1 MDTISGVRV
10 HPNLQ
15 CYTIDPSPPTRIS
28 PVSSTAS
35 SPASPSVSL
44 TFSETSSYSSH
55 KYKMLSPSSKPVDL
69 SSCCLGTPSPI
80 GSSSMGGV
88 SLYLSLQ
95 ESKIFLS
102 SPPSSVSGYGEIDEA
117 SLRLIQSENDMREGP
132 ERFARVNARES
143 RITSSLDPDTTS
155 ELQPSI
161 LRGSLLLKLAKST
174 KIKCILVK
182 FYGKCNTDILT
193 ANDTTYCSPDRTGQ
207 KFHNSVII
215 NSHTWE
221 FMPSPPEAKVKS
233 SIVTMDATS
242 VTSTDLYGADVAYFQ
257 SDLDGAP
264 SNSTR
269 RRFSTGEICFKSPV
283 PLVSEIA
290 SNSNPSSLNNT
301 PLFKPVYF
309 DESKSH
315 VTARHGPVSP
325 AFATSSETTYPP
337 GQYVFNFTLAID
349 PSTAETISC
358 ANGSIRYFVSAKV
371 ERASRFA
378 GNVEGGREVELV
390 RCPPVDCE
398 VSCHNPLTFSGKW
411 GDHLQYELNSPH
423 LYTPLGSS
431 MPIAIKLKPLDKI
444 RVHRVRVYI
453 LESVT
458 YISSRDSRLRS
469 REPTRK
475 VLIFHKIADELK
487 KKKGQEKDKPGP
499 ADMLQYDS
507 TGALMDTTELD
518 VSTPFIASAF
528 PGAGS
533 TLSLCGSM
541 LSDRS
546 FFNADAKY
554 NPLIHVDH
562 RLSFS
567 IRVSRIDPAT
577 GQWRYFEISNETP
590 VYFLSEQC
598 KGESTTLPPYY
609 YADPV
614 TCEEPTVFGSPA
626 DVREVYVDSTD
637 GASFIPLL
645 GNRFSRGMPTF
656 DDVRDVL
663 DKTVALPSFTDS
675 LRHRRFIEPDPSS
688 RRPSLISNSSSSS
701 EESILEPPKYEEY
714 DYDPAIVRDSF

>member
-1 MDTISGVRV
+1 
-10 HPNLQ
+10 
-15 CYTIDPSPPTRIS
+15 
-28 PVSSTAS
+28 
-35 SPASPSVSL
+35 
-44 TFSETSSYSSH
+44 
-55 KYKMLSPSSKPVDL
+55 
-69 SSCCLGTPSPI
+69 
-80 GSSSMGGV
+80 MGGV

-95 ESKIFLS
+95 ESKIFLP
-102 SPPSSVSGYGEIDEA
+102 SPASSVSGYGEIDEA
-117 SLRLIQSENDMREGP
+117 SLRLIQSDNETLEGP

-143 RITSSLDPDTTS
+143 RLTSSLDPDTTS
-155 ELQPSI
+155 DLQPSI
-161 LRGSLLLKLAKST
+161 LRGSLLLKLTKST
-174 KIKCILVK
+174 KIKCISVK

-193 ANDTTYCSPDRTGQ
+193 ANDSTYCSPSRTGQ

-242 VTSTDLYGADVAYFQ
+242 VVSTDLYGADLAYFQ
-257 SDLDGAP
+257 SDLDVSP
-264 SNSTR
+264 STSTR
-269 RRFSTGEICFKSPV
+269 RRSSAGEICFKTPF
-283 PLVSEIA
+283 PPVSELA
-290 SNSNPSSLNNT
+290 SSSNASSLNNT

-325 AFATSSETTYPP
+325 AFATGNGTTYPP

-358 ANGSIRYFVSAKV
+358 TNGSIRYFVSAKV
-371 ERASRFA
+371 DRASRFA
-378 GNVEGGREVELV
+378 GNVEGGKEVELV

-398 VSCHNPLTFSGKW
+398 VSCHNPLTFSGQW
-411 GDHLQYELNSPH
+411 DDHLQYELNSPH
-423 LYTPLGSS
+423 LYTPLGSP
-431 MPIAIKLKPLDKI
+431 MPFAIKLKPLDKI

-475 VLIFHKIADELK
+475 VLIFHKIADDLK
-487 KKKGQEKDKPGP
+487 KKKSEEKHKEGPG
-499 ADMLQYDS
+499 DMLQHDS

-528 PGAGS
+528 PGADSLLG
-533 TLSLCGSM
+533 LSM
-541 LSDRS
+541 VSDRS
-546 FFNADAKY
+546 FFRADAKF
-554 NPLIHVDH
+554 NPLIHVSH

-567 IRVSRIDPAT
+567 LRVSRIDPET

-614 TCEEPTVFGSPA
+614 TREEPTVFGSPA

-656 DDVRDVL
+656 DDVREAL
-663 DKTVALPSFTDS
+663 EKSVALPSFSDS
-675 LRHRRFIEPDPSS
+675 LSHRRFIEPDPSS

-701 EESILEPPKYEEY
+701 EDSILEPPKYEEY
-714 DYDPAIVRDSF
+714 DYDPAIVRDSY